1 MKVENSYKIENGEKK
16 RKIEKNIESW
26 TKKKTAKK
34 FHEYLDNFCLGLE
47 IKVVN
52 KIDPSQSTSKNSAV
66 PLCCTPTQRHTAPCS
81 SSATT

>member
-1 MKVENSYKIENGEKK
+1 MKVENSDKIENGEKK

-26 TKKKTAKK
+26 TKKTAKK

-52 KIDPSQSTSKNSAV
+52 KIENWTKKPQKIFTNF
-66 PLCCTPTQRHTAPCS
+66 
-81 SSATT
+81 